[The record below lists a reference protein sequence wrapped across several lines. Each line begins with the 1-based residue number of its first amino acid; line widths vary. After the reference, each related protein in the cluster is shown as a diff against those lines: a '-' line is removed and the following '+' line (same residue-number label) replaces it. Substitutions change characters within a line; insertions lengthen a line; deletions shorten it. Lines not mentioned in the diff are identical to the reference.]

1 LKTKTKKILVY
12 TLTLLASIAALV
24 MLYVFFPKSLES
36 IDNRFRDYMF
46 ILRGEIPQNNQV
58 VIVDIDEKSLK
69 QIGQWPWSR
78 DVLSTLLEN
87 LTKAGVGII
96 GFDIVFA
103 EEDRTSPHKILN
115 QFDIQKKNI
124 PNYDEQFAQTIAH
137 TPTILGYQFQLNETE
152 FLENRTPQIPAIFV
166 EKNRNLNQ
174 DYVINAKGTILNIP
188 LVQENS
194 YSSGFFNNVP
204 DESGII
210 RSVPLIIRYNEQLY
224 PSLAFELL
232 RAALGVKKVVVNY
245 NDLGV
250 QDVSLGDITIPT
262 DRYGRVIVNYRGK
275 ERTFKY
281 LSAST
286 VINNEFEASEV
297 EGKVV
302 LIGTSAAGLFD
313 LRATPFE
320 SVFPGVEVH
329 ANVIDN
335 ILQGDFL
342 YKPSWADGA
351 NVVHM
356 VLLAIVVFFIMI
368 YLNIYLLPL
377 AFGAFL
383 FADVYLIYYLLFS
396 DGIILNIFFPLLTIV
411 VIGAVAILVNYFF
424 EIRQSNVIKNKF
436 ASKVSAKVMED
447 LLKNEDNTLHG
458 QSKEVTVFFSDV
470 RGFTNISEAMPN
482 AKALIE
488 YLNEYMEPM
497 SDIIMQNEGT
507 IDKFI
512 GDAIMAYWNAPSDVK
527 NHQDKAVKA
536 SLEQISYLKILNEK
550 LQKENKPLIDIGI
563 GLNCG
568 VAVVG
573 EMGSS
578 GRSDYTVIGDPINL
592 GARLESLC
600 KFYDSKLNISNFMKE
615 NLKETYIFR
624 FLDLVKVKGK
634 TEPVE
639 IWQVLGFGTAEA
651 QLKEEL
657 DAYHHAIEWYKT
669 SHFEKALEAFKRL
682 ESNPLKTNKNIY
694 KMYIQ
699 RCEHYIQTPPFD
711 FDGVFEH
718 TSKG

>member
-1 LKTKTKKILVY
+1 MKTKTKKILVY

-24 MLYVFFPKSLES
+24 TLYVFFPKSLES

-46 ILRGEIPQNNQV
+46 IVRGEIPQNNQV

-87 LTKAGVGII
+87 LTTAGVGII

-115 QFDIQKKNI
+115 QFDIQKENI

-152 FLENRTPQIPAIFV
+152 FLDNRTPQIPAIFV

-275 ERTFKY
+275 ERTFNY
-281 LSAST
+281 LSAADI
-286 VINNEFEASEV
+286 VNNEFEASDV

-351 NVVHM
+351 NVVHI

-368 YLNIYLLPL
+368 YLNIYLL
-377 AFGAFL
+377 
-383 FADVYLIYYLLFS
+383 
-396 DGIILNIFFPLLTIV
+396 
-411 VIGAVAILVNYFF
+411 
-424 EIRQSNVIKNKF
+424 
-436 ASKVSAKVMED
+436 
-447 LLKNEDNTLHG
+447 
-458 QSKEVTVFFSDV
+458 
-470 RGFTNISEAMPN
+470 
-482 AKALIE
+482 
-488 YLNEYMEPM
+488 
-497 SDIIMQNEGT
+497 
-507 IDKFI
+507 
-512 GDAIMAYWNAPSDVK
+512 
-527 NHQDKAVKA
+527 
-536 SLEQISYLKILNEK
+536 
-550 LQKENKPLIDIGI
+550 
-563 GLNCG
+563 
-568 VAVVG
+568 
-573 EMGSS
+573 
-578 GRSDYTVIGDPINL
+578 
-592 GARLESLC
+592 
-600 KFYDSKLNISNFMKE
+600 
-615 NLKETYIFR
+615 
-624 FLDLVKVKGK
+624 
-634 TEPVE
+634 
-639 IWQVLGFGTAEA
+639 
-651 QLKEEL
+651 
-657 DAYHHAIEWYKT
+657 
-669 SHFEKALEAFKRL
+669 
-682 ESNPLKTNKNIY
+682 
-694 KMYIQ
+694 
-699 RCEHYIQTPPFD
+699 
-711 FDGVFEH
+711 
-718 TSKG
+718 